1 MQFSPSVLMKANT
14 VCTLVTTAFIVA
26 PALSHAQS
34 VELGA
39 TIAAA
44 CVGSDGSM
52 CDDAEGTRPLLMG
65 QARWWASERFDLG
78 VSIGRL
84 SLRSKQVLLLPDD
97 VALDVRDR
105 SRLFIS
111 VVGTYYFLPRSRVRP
126 MLGLGTGTYS
136 DSQTVTC
143 DPFRCDPLMLS
154 EQYRDSRRWRVDVIL
169 MAGLS
174 GRAGERWMWRAGW
187 QSHALANDE
196 NTTHEFFAGAGYR
209 F

>member
-1 MQFSPSVLMKANT
+1 VQFSPSFLMKT
-14 VCTLVTTAFIVA
+14 ITFCTLLTTAFIVA
-26 PALSHAQS
+26 PALSQAQS
-34 VELGA
+34 FELGA

-84 SLRSKQVLLLPDD
+84 SLRSKQALLLPDD
-97 VALDVRDR
+97 VALDVTDR

-111 VVGTYYFLPRSRVRP
+111 AVGTYYLLPRSRVRP

-143 DPFRCDPLMLS
+143 DPSPCDPLMLS